1 MLRYMKKERHSIA
14 IVVDEHGCNCG
25 LITMDDILC
34 SVFGRSMRSLNEEES
49 SPLNRIKIL
58 KNNQVIVPGEIR
70 LEDLNEAFFMN
81 LSSENFDTLGGWL
94 LEQFGSLPGVGEVIK
109 RNGVVYEIEE
119 PTNGDI

>member
-1 MLRYMKKERHSIA
+1 MIEFVNALKK
-14 IVVDEHGCNCG
+14 
-25 LITMDDILC
+25 
-34 SVFGRSMRSLNEEES
+34 
-49 SPLNRIKIL
+49 KIL

-109 RNGVVYEIEE
+109 RNGVVYEIEDQAQRRIKSVKMIFGAGTLNASSE
-119 PTNGDI
+119 KN